1 MHRQEQVPKGVVE
14 KQTDSKSLETQNWLL
29 G

>member
-14 KQTDSKSLETQNWLL
+14 KQAKSKSLEIQNALL